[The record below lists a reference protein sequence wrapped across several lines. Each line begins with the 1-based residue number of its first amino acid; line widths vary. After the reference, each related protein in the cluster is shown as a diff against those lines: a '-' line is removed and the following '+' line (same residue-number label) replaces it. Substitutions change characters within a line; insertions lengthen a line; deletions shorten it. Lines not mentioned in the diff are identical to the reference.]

1 MLFYILFLLTSFL
14 SLLGAV
20 PVHSGCNSAPLLLHV
35 SVCVAVCGSS
45 AYLPHADRSEKHQL
59 WSHEIL
65 LCYWLGSPC
74 YHYRYKQTH
83 TYTNVCFYISLCSVT
98 CMCAAGLA
106 VGLDPEGYGNPD
118 FCWIS
123 MYDKLM
129 WSFAGPVSVV
139 ILVLCSSVC
148 LCVLFVPY
156 KGSRLFI
163 SISVWMYV
171 VQQ

>member
-1 MLFYILFLLTSFL
+1 
-14 SLLGAV
+14 
-20 PVHSGCNSAPLLLHV
+20 
-35 SVCVAVCGSS
+35 
-45 AYLPHADRSEKHQL
+45 
-59 WSHEIL
+59 
-65 LCYWLGSPC
+65 
-74 YHYRYKQTH
+74 
-83 TYTNVCFYISLCSVT
+83 
-98 CMCAAGLA
+98 MCAAGLA

-163 SISVWMYV
+163 SLSVCFGCMWYSNDGLNWQLSVLQMNGGMFLMV
-171 VQQ
+171 LRMTCNPTQKEIKKLPVM

>member
-1 MLFYILFLLTSFL
+1 MY
-14 SLLGAV
+14 G
-20 PVHSGCNSAPLLLHV
+20 GCDSAPLLLYV
-35 SVCVAVCGSS
+35 GICVAVRGSS
-45 AYLPHADRSEKHQL
+45 SYLPYANRSEKHQL

-74 YHYRYKQTH
+74 YHYRCVNTLSHTH
-83 TYTNVCFYISLCSVT
+83 THTFMQICSVT

-148 LCVLFVPY
+148 LCCLRHLRV
-156 KGSRLFI
+156 FI
-163 SISVWMYV
+163 CLCNSLSGCVKYCNDCLN
-171 VQQ
+171 